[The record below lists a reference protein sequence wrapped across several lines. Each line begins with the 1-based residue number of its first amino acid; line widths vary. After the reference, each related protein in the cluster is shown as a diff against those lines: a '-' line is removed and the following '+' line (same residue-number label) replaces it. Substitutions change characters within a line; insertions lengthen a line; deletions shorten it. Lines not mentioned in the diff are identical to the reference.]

1 MFGMEEWMYVSEE
14 LCVKLSFIAYFSF
27 FYTDSYSFHSCCLLV
42 PQLFPLRSIAV
53 ERKEN
58 NCGTNKEKQIKE
70 ELLLSQ
76 PERFFWEYSFK
87 GARGYF
93 TLIYCTGE
101 GITSRNP

>member
-1 MFGMEEWMYVSEE
+1 MSDDY
-14 LCVKLSFIAYFSF
+14 
-27 FYTDSYSFHSCCLLV
+27 
-42 PQLFPLRSIAV
+42 
-53 ERKEN
+53 RKELAQRDIKVEKSDFN
-58 NCGTNKEKQIKE
+58 INKEKQIKE

-101 GITSRNP
+101 GRCV